1 MATVLVLAVT
11 LAWWRVTMS
20 CGGCQR
26 LKLDLEAELA
36 ELADEAPGPDLD
48 GALFEVVGTKIL
60 VGGTILQ
67 HVVDRGEQR
76 CGDRAGGDLL
86 ASFAAYPMEQR
97 PVVAVFLSFSGPGA
111 LDEHGLE
118 PRRTFP

>member
-11 LAWWRVTMS
+11 LAWCRVTMS

-26 LKLDLEAELA
+26 LKLGLKAELA

-48 GALFEVVGTKIL
+48 GALFEVVGAKIL

-76 CGDRAGGDLL
+76 CGDG
-86 ASFAAYPMEQR
+86 AARFETLGPD
-97 PVVAVFLSFSGPGA
+97 VARRMSSLRLWCLF
-111 LDEHGLE
+111 DEHRAWGE
-118 PRRTFP
+118 S